1 MLFFI
6 NKRKD
11 SKEMKFDLI
20 VGNPPYKRSLHL
32 KILEH
37 LLPFSRATV
46 WISPVRWLQD
56 PLAKYKKN
64 SDLLKYNET
73 ILTKLREV
81 EVVSAK
87 EAIDMFD
94 NARFTMDLA
103 IYHIEECNT
112 SSFDQRHL
120 YNNEW
125 LIERVVDRVVNGDI
139 DSIADHYL
147 DKDVLNMD
155 RPFVR
160 FSVIHGHNHGN
171 DWYVFMSPDRRVA
184 FDKNA
189 KPVGGL
195 NFNTQEEAENFF
207 NYMQTDFIKFLGITI
222 KRDVH
227 VPLSFIPYMSD
238 YTRSWTDKDLFKLFD
253 ITEEEQK
260 IIHDTVREIS
270 K

>member
-1 MLFFI
+1 MRI
-6 NKRKD
+6 Q
-11 SKEMKFDLI
+11 FDLI
-20 VGNPPYKRSLHL
+20 VGNPPYDRSLHL

-37 LLPFSRATV
+37 LLHYAKEIV

-56 PLAKYKKN
+56 PLAKYKKS
-64 SDLLKYNET
+64 SDLLKYKDT
-73 ILTKLREV
+73 ILTKLKEV

-87 EAIDMFD
+87 DAIDMFD

-103 IYHIEECNT
+103 IYHIEESNT
-112 SSFDQRHL
+112 SSFDTRPL
-120 YNNEW
+120 YKNQW
-125 LIERVVDRVVNGDI
+125 FVERVVDRVVNGEVH
-139 DSIADHYL
+139 SIADHYL
-147 DKDVLNMD
+147 DKDTLDMD
-155 RPFVR
+155 RTFVR
-160 FSVIHGHNHGN
+160 FSDIPGHKHGN
-171 DWYVFMSPDRRVA
+171 DWHVFMSPDHRVA

-189 KPVGGL
+189 KKVGGL

-227 VPLSFIPYMSD
+227 VPLSFIPYMST
-238 YTRSWTDKDLFKLFD
+238 YTRPWTDEDLFKLFH

-260 IIHDTVREIS
+260 IIHDTVKEVA